1 MLHPNIFSIIYP
13 ALGGPGAGR
22 GSVCVNNELKVEISS
37 QQQSSV
43 DTLPTQSFNKS
54 NKVNI
59 IHLILLSVSTET
71 ARSMI
76 TRLWSCLH
84 SPL

>member
-22 GSVCVNNELKVEISS
+22 GPACVNNELKVEISS

-43 DTLPTQSFNKS
+43 DTLPTQSFNKHYS
-54 NKVNI
+54 SHFIV
-59 IHLILLSVSTET
+59 
-71 ARSMI
+71 
-76 TRLWSCLH
+76 WLH
-84 SPL
+84 